1 MLSRMKWGAA
11 RGALW
16 GAALAALAAAMA
28 GSAGAQVQTVRVGWC
43 AKTVSSAAAPFA
55 VATKLGWFEK
65 DGIKVDLV
73 PLPGSTDCVK
83 LVATRELQAS
93 LPSVEPLAII
103 RPQGVKAKFFY
114 TAYQGNIY
122 GIAVPEGSPVKS
134 IADLKGKK
142 IGVTSMA
149 SAGVIV
155 ARALAKAAGMNPDS
169 DISIIVAGEAAQTAA
184 LLNSKQVDALSQ
196 FDTQYALASNAGAK
210 LRMLEHPEIKK
221 FPSNGFV
228 ALEEYLSNN
237 RKQAVALGRGY
248 AKGQVFAIANPEAAI
263 RILWE
268 VFPQTRATG
277 KDEATALRDD
287 LITLDARAKNWRYE
301 PVGGKRWGD
310 NVEANYQAYLDWLLA
325 QGIIK
330 TKTEA
335 KDLVTND
342 LLDEIDNFNPAAVA
356 ADAKAYKG
364 K

>member
-1 MLSRMKWGAA
+1 MQRLIA
-11 RGALW
+11 
-16 GAALAALAAAMA
+16 GAALAFGLTAAATTA
-28 GSAGAQVQTVRVGWC
+28 TAQVQTVRVGWC

-55 VATKLGWFEK
+55 IATKLGWFEK

-83 LVATRELQAS
+83 LVATKELQAS

-114 TAYQGNIY
+114 TAYQANIY
-122 GIAVPEGSPVKS
+122 GIAVPADSPVKS
-134 IADLKGKK
+134 ITNLKGKK

-155 ARALAKAAGMNPDS
+155 ARALVKQAGMNPDS
-169 DISIIVAGEAAQTAA
+169 DVSIVVAGEAAQTAA
-184 LLNSKQVDALSQ
+184 LVNSKQVDALSQ
-196 FDTQYALASNAGAK
+196 FDTQYALTSNAGAK
-210 LRMLEHPEIKK
+210 LRLLDHPEIKK

-228 ALEEYLSNN
+228 ALEDYLKNN
-237 RKQAVALGRGY
+237 RKEAVALARGY
-248 AKGQVFAIANPEAAI
+248 AKGTVFAIANPEAAI

-268 VFPQTRATG
+268 IYPQTKSTG

-287 LITLDARAKNWRYE
+287 LITLEARARNWRYE
-301 PVGGKRWGD
+301 QVDGKRWGD
-310 NVEANYQAYLDWLLA
+310 NVEANYQAYLDWLLE

-330 TKTEA
+330 TKTDAE
-335 KDLVTND
+335 DIVTNE
-342 LLDEIDNFNPAAVA
+342 LLGDAINFDEKAPIEE
-356 ADAKAYKG
+356 AKAYKP

>member
-1 MLSRMKWGAA
+1 MQRLIA
-11 RGALW
+11 
-16 GAALAALAAAMA
+16 GAALAFGLTAAATTA
-28 GSAGAQVQTVRVGWC
+28 TAQVQTVRVGWC

-55 VATKLGWFEK
+55 IATKLGWFEK

-83 LVATRELQAS
+83 LVATKELQAS

-114 TAYQGNIY
+114 TAYQANIY
-122 GIAVPEGSPVKS
+122 GIAVPADSPVKS
-134 IADLKGKK
+134 ITDLKGKK

-155 ARALAKAAGMNPDS
+155 ARALVKQAGMNPDS
-169 DISIIVAGEAAQTAA
+169 DVSIVVAGEAAQTAA
-184 LLNSKQVDALSQ
+184 LVNSKQVDALSQ
-196 FDTQYALASNAGAK
+196 FDTQYALTSNAGAK
-210 LRMLEHPEIKK
+210 LRLLDHPEIKK

-228 ALEEYLSNN
+228 ALEDYLKNN
-237 RKQAVALGRGY
+237 RKEAVALARGY
-248 AKGQVFAIANPEAAI
+248 AKGTVFAIANPEAAI

-268 VFPQTRATG
+268 VYPQTKSMG

-287 LITLDARAKNWRYE
+287 LITLEARARNWRYE
-301 PVGGKRWGD
+301 QVDGKRWGD
-310 NVEANYQAYLDWLLA
+310 NVEANYQAYLDWLLE

-330 TKTEA
+330 TKTDA
-335 KDLVTND
+335 KDIVTNE
-342 LLDEIDNFNPAAVA
+342 LLGDAINFDEKALIEE
-356 ADAKAYKG
+356 AKAYKP

>member
-1 MLSRMKWGAA
+1 MKRSIAW
-11 RGALW
+11 
-16 GAALAALAAAMA
+16 AALVLGLAVAAS
-28 GSAGAQVQTVRVGWC
+28 SATAQVQTVRVGWC
-43 AKTVSSAAAPFA
+43 AKTISSAAAPYAIAAKF
-55 VATKLGWFEK
+55 GWFEK

-83 LVATRELQAS
+83 LVATKELHAS

-114 TAYQGNIY
+114 TAYQANIY
-122 GIAVPEGSPVKS
+122 GIAVPESSTVKS

-155 ARALAKAAGMNPDS
+155 ARALVMAAGMNPDS
-169 DISIIVAGEAAQTAA
+169 DVSIIVAGEAAQTAA

-196 FDTQYALASNAGAK
+196 FDTQYALTSNAGAK
-210 LRMLEHPEIKK
+210 LRLLDHPEIRK

-228 ALEEYLSNN
+228 ALEEYLRNN
-237 RKQAVALGRGY
+237 RKEAVALARGY
-248 AKGQVFAIANPEAAI
+248 AKGTIFAIANPEAAI

-268 VFPQTRATG
+268 MYPQTKATG

-287 LITLDARAKNWRYE
+287 LITLEARAKNWRYE
-301 PVGGKRWGD
+301 QVDGKRWGD

-330 TKTEA
+330 TKTDV
-335 KDLVTND
+335 KDIVTNE
-342 LLDEIDNFNPAAVA
+342 LLDEVNNFDVNALIAQ
-356 ADAKAYKG
+356 AKAYKA

>member
-1 MLSRMKWGAA
+1 MKRLIAW
-11 RGALW
+11 
-16 GAALAALAAAMA
+16 AALVLGFAALIS
-28 GSAGAQVQTVRVGWC
+28 GSATAQVQTVRVGWC
-43 AKTVSSAAAPFA
+43 AKTVSSAASPFA
-55 VATKLGWFEK
+55 IAAKMGWFEK

-83 LVATRELQAS
+83 LVATKELQAS

-114 TAYQGNIY
+114 TAYQANIY
-122 GIAVPEGSPVKS
+122 GIAVPEESPVKS

-155 ARALAKAAGMNPDS
+155 ARALTKAAGMNPDS
-169 DISIIVAGEAAQTAA
+169 DVSIIVAGEAAQTAA
-184 LLNSKQVDALSQ
+184 LLKSNQVDALSQ
-196 FDTQYALASNAGAK
+196 FDTQYALTSNAGAK
-210 LRMLEHPEIKK
+210 LRLLEHPEIRK

-228 ALEEYLSNN
+228 ALEEYLKNN
-237 RKQAVALGRGY
+237 RKEAVALGRGY
-248 AKGQVFAIANPEAAI
+248 AKGTVFAIANPEAAI

-268 VFPQTRATG
+268 MYPQTKATG

-287 LITLDARAKNWRYE
+287 LITLEARAKNWRYE
-301 PVGGKRWGD
+301 QVDGKRWGD
-310 NVEANYQAYLDWLLA
+310 NVVKNYQDYADWLLA

-330 TKTEA
+330 TKTDA
-335 KDLVTND
+335 NDLVTND
-342 LLDEIDNFNPAAVA
+342 LLDEIDNFDEKAVIA
-356 ADAKAYKG
+356 EAKAYKA

>member
-1 MLSRMKWGAA
+1 MQRLIAC
-11 RGALW
+11 
-16 GAALAALAAAMA
+16 AALAFGLTAAANTA
-28 GSAGAQVQTVRVGWC
+28 TAQVQTMRVGWC

-55 VATKLGWFEK
+55 IATKLGWFEK

-83 LVATRELQAS
+83 LVATKELQAS

-114 TAYQGNIY
+114 TAYQANIY
-122 GIAVPEGSPVKS
+122 GIAVPADSPVKS
-134 IADLKGKK
+134 ITDLKGKK

-155 ARALAKAAGMNPDS
+155 ARALVKQAGMNPDS
-169 DISIIVAGEAAQTAA
+169 DVSIVVAGEAAQTAA
-184 LLNSKQVDALSQ
+184 LVNSKQVDALSQ
-196 FDTQYALASNAGAK
+196 FDTQYALTSNAGAK
-210 LRMLEHPEIKK
+210 LRLLDHPEIKK

-228 ALEEYLSNN
+228 ALEDYLKTN
-237 RKQAVALGRGY
+237 RKDAVALARGY
-248 AKGQVFAIANPEAAI
+248 AKGTVFAIANPEAAI

-268 VFPQTRATG
+268 IYPQTKSTG

-287 LITLDARAKNWRYE
+287 LITLEARAQNWRYE
-301 PVGGKRWGD
+301 QVDGKRWGD
-310 NVEANYQAYLDWLLA
+310 NVEANYQAYLDWLLE

-330 TKTEA
+330 TKTDV
-335 KDLVTND
+335 KDIVSNE
-342 LLDEIDNFNPAAVA
+342 LLGDAINFDEKALIEE
-356 ADAKAYKG
+356 AKAYKP

>member
-1 MLSRMKWGAA
+1 MQRLIAW
-11 RGALW
+11 
-16 GAALAALAAAMA
+16 AALAAGLAVAAS
-28 GSAGAQVQTVRVGWC
+28 SATAQVQTVRVGWC

-55 VATKLGWFEK
+55 IASKLGWFEK

-83 LVATRELQAS
+83 LVATKELQAS
-93 LPSVEPLAII
+93 LPSIEPLAII

-114 TAYQGNIY
+114 TAYQANIY
-122 GIAVPEGSPVKS
+122 GIAVPADSPVKS
-134 IADLKGKK
+134 IIDLKGKK

-169 DISIIVAGEAAQTAA
+169 DITILVAGEAAQTAA
-184 LLNSKQVDALSQ
+184 LLGSKQIDALSQ
-196 FDTQYALASNAGAK
+196 FDTQYALTMNAGAK

-228 ALEEYLSNN
+228 ALEDYLKNN
-237 RKQAVALGRGY
+237 RKEAVALARGY
-248 AKGQVFAIANPEAAI
+248 AKGTVFAIANPEAAI

-268 VFPQTRATG
+268 MYPQTKATG
-277 KDEATALRDD
+277 KDEPTALRDD
-287 LITLDARAKNWRYE
+287 LITLEARAKNWRYE
-301 PVGGKRWGD
+301 QVDGKRWGD
-310 NVEANYQAYLDWLLA
+310 NVVKNYQDYADWLLA

-330 TKTEA
+330 TKTDA
-335 KDLVTND
+335 NDLVTND
-342 LLDEIDNFNPAAVA
+342 LLDEAINFDEKALIAE
-356 ADAKAYKG
+356 AKAYKA

>member
-1 MLSRMKWGAA
+1 M
-11 RGALW
+11 
-16 GAALAALAAAMA
+16 
-28 GSAGAQVQTVRVGWC
+28 RVGWC

-55 VATKLGWFEK
+55 IATKLGWFEK

-83 LVATRELQAS
+83 LVATKELQAS

-114 TAYQGNIY
+114 TAYQANIY
-122 GIAVPEGSPVKS
+122 GIAVPADSPIKS

-155 ARALAKAAGMNPDS
+155 ARALVKQAGMNPDS
-169 DISIIVAGEAAQTAA
+169 DVSIIVAGEAAQTAA
-184 LLNSKQVDALSQ
+184 LVNSKQVDALSQ
-196 FDTQYALASNAGAK
+196 FDTQYALTSNAGAK
-210 LRMLEHPEIKK
+210 LRLLDHPEIKK

-228 ALEEYLSNN
+228 ALEDYLKNN
-237 RKQAVALGRGY
+237 RKEAVALARGY
-248 AKGQVFAIANPEAAI
+248 AKGTVFAIANPEAAI

-268 VFPQTRATG
+268 VYPQTKSTG

-287 LITLDARAKNWRYE
+287 LITLEARARNWRYE
-301 PVGGKRWGD
+301 QVDGKRWGD
-310 NVEANYQAYLDWLLA
+310 NVEANYQAYLDWLLQ

-330 TKTEA
+330 TKTDA
-335 KDLVTND
+335 KDIVTNE
-342 LLDEIDNFNPAAVA
+342 LLGDAINFDEKALIEE
-356 ADAKAYKG
+356 AKAYKL

>member
-1 MLSRMKWGAA
+1 MQRLIAWAVAVAG
-11 RGALW
+11 
-16 GAALAALAAAMA
+16 LATLMNPAI
-28 GSAGAQVQTVRVGWC
+28 AQTQTVRVGWC
-43 AKTVSSAAAPFA
+43 AKTLSSAGAPFA
-55 VATKLGWFEK
+55 IATKMGWFEK
-65 DGIKVDLV
+65 SGIKVEVV

-83 LVATRELQAS
+83 LVATKELHAS

-122 GIAVPEGSPVKS
+122 GIAVPADSPAKT

-155 ARALAKAAGMNPDS
+155 ARALAKQAGMNPDT
-169 DISIIVAGEAAQTAA
+169 DITILVAGESAQTAA
-184 LLNSKQVDALSQ
+184 LINSKQIDALSQ
-196 FDTQYALASNAGAK
+196 FDTQYALTSNAGAK
-210 LRMLEHPEIKK
+210 LRMLDHPEIRK

-228 ALEEYLSNN
+228 ALEDYLKNN
-237 RKQAVALGRGY
+237 RKEAVALAQGY
-248 AKGQVFAIANPEAAI
+248 AKGTVFAIANPEAAI

-268 VFPQTRATG
+268 VYPQTKATG

-287 LITLDARAKNWRYE
+287 LLTLEARIKNWRYE
-301 PVGGKRWGD
+301 DVDGTRWGD

-325 QGIIK
+325 QGIVKAK
-330 TKTEA
+330 TDV
-335 KDLVTND
+335 KDMVTNE
-342 LLDEIDNFNPAAVA
+342 LLDDVNNFDVGAVIA
-356 ADAKAYKG
+356 EAKAYKV

>member
-1 MLSRMKWGAA
+1 MQRLIAC
-11 RGALW
+11 
-16 GAALAALAAAMA
+16 AALALGLMAAANTA
-28 GSAGAQVQTVRVGWC
+28 IAQVQTVRVGWC
-43 AKTVSSAAAPFA
+43 AKTISSAAAPFA
-55 VATKLGWFEK
+55 IASKLGWFEK
-65 DGIKVDLV
+65 DGIKVELV

-83 LVATRELQAS
+83 LVATKELQAS

-114 TAYQGNIY
+114 TAYQANIY
-122 GIAVPEGSPVKS
+122 GIAVPESSPVKT

-142 IGVTSMA
+142 IGVISMA

-155 ARALAKAAGMNPDS
+155 ARALVKAAGMNPDS
-169 DISIIVAGEAAQTAA
+169 DVSIIVAGEAAQTAA
-184 LLNSKQVDALSQ
+184 LINSKQVDALSQ
-196 FDTQYALASNAGAK
+196 FDTQYAMTSNAGAK
-210 LRMLEHPEIKK
+210 LRLLEHPEIRK

-228 ALEEYLSNN
+228 ALEQFLSTN
-237 RKQAVALGRGY
+237 RTAAVALARGY

-268 VFPQTRATG
+268 VFPQTRSTG

-310 NVEANYQAYLDWLLA
+310 NVEENYQAYLDWLLA

-330 TKTEA
+330 AKTDV
-335 KDLVTND
+335 KVVVTNE
-342 LLDEIDNFNPAAVA
+342 LLDEVDNFDEAALVA
-356 ADAKAYKG
+356 EAKAYKA

>member
-1 MLSRMKWGAA
+1 MHRSIAWT
-11 RGALW
+11 
-16 GAALAALAAAMA
+16 AALILGLAVAITA
-28 GSAGAQVQTVRVGWC
+28 GSAGAQVQTMRVGWC

-55 VATKLGWFEK
+55 IATKLGWFEK
-65 DGIKVDLV
+65 DGVKVTLV
-73 PLPGSTDCVK
+73 PVPGSTDCVK
-83 LVATRELQAS
+83 LVATRELQAA

-114 TAYQGNIY
+114 TAYQSNIY
-122 GIAVPEGSPVKS
+122 GIAVPEGSPAKS
-134 IADLKGKK
+134 ITDLKGKK
-142 IGVTSMA
+142 IGVISMG

-169 DISIIVAGEAAQTAA
+169 DISIVVAGEAAQTAA
-184 LLNSKQVDALSQ
+184 LLNSKQIDALSQ
-196 FDTQYALASNAGAK
+196 FDTQYAMTNNAGAK
-210 LRMLEHPEIKK
+210 VRLLDSPEIRK

-228 ALEEYLSNN
+228 ALEEFLANN
-237 RKQAVALGRGY
+237 RKQAVALARGY

-330 TKTEA
+330 TKTDA
-335 KDLVTND
+335 RDVVTND
-342 LLDEIDNFNPAAVA
+342 LLDEVDNFDPAALA
-356 ADAKAYKG
+356 AEAKAYKA